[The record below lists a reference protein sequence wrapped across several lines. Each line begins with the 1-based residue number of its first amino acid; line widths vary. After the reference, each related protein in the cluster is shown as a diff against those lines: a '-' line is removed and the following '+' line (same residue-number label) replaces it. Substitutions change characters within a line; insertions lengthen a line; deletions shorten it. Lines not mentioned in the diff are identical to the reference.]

1 MGDRATEVALF
12 RYALIREAADAGV
25 SKAERG
31 RLVRAVAAQDHIG
44 PDGAAMRVS
53 RATLDRWIRALRAGG
68 FNALKPPARR
78 VEPRTPA
85 GLLALAE
92 GLRREDPARTA
103 AHIAEMIRVSHEWS
117 PHPRTLQR
125 HFARIGLTRQRLS
138 ERAVV
143 FGRFEADERNELWV
157 GDALHGPKVAGRKAI
172 LFAFLDD
179 HARLVTGY
187 RWVHSEDTVR
197 AEAALRSGLESRG
210 VPAAVYLDYA
220 DLRVMPTSPRRP
232 SLAAVDDLKLS
243 A

>member
-1 MGDRATEVALF
+1 
-12 RYALIREAADAGV
+12 
-25 SKAERG
+25 
-31 RLVRAVAAQDHIG
+31 
-44 PDGAAMRVS
+44 MRVS

-179 HARLVTGY
+179 HARLATGY

-220 DLRVMPTSPRRP
+220 DLRVMPTYPRRP